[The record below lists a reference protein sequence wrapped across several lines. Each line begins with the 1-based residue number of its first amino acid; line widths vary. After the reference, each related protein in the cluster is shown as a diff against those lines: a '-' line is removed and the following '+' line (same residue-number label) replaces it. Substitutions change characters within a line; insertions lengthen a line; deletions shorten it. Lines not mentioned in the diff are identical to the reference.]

1 MSDPTQTPK
10 TIKIL
15 REDGPKPPSELSL
28 WPELRDSYPVHTFR
42 PEPAKHTTGV
52 AYLSDE
58 HDAET
63 VVAAYLEVND
73 WTDADETT
81 SPTAWKIH
89 NRIADEY
96 PGFTDAARNVLGPF
110 PHLQDRD
117 IDRSKGG
124 ECPMCGEQ
132 YGGTLPDHLP
142 CG

>member
-1 MSDPTQTPK
+1 VSDPTQTPK
-10 TIKIL
+10 TISIL
-15 REDGPKPPSELSL
+15 REGGPKPPSELSL

-42 PEPAKHTTGV
+42 PEPATHTTGV

-63 VVAAYLEVND
+63 VVAAYLEVNG

-89 NRIADEY
+89 NHIADDY
-96 PGFTDAARNVLGPF
+96 PEFKTAASELLSPFAHHNNRDTDPE
-110 PHLQDRD
+110 
-117 IDRSKGG
+117 SGG
-124 ECPMCGEQ
+124 LCTLCGEE
-132 YGGTLPDHLP
+132 YDGYLPDHLP